1 MPRVKQSDIEAL
13 KDRVDIVELIGSYI
27 SLKPAGPGSFKGLCP
42 FHGEKSPS
50 FHVRSNPAF
59 YHCFGCGVGGDAF
72 KFIQEMDKIGFG
84 EAIEKLAQRTG
95 YQLTYEEGE
104 RETSNRNLLLSINK
118 AASEY
123 YKAQLQ
129 SEEGKAAR
137 DFLVARGFDL
147 DSISDFEVGY
157 APKGWQNLSEHL
169 TEKGF
174 KLEDQA
180 LAGLLSKGEKGYY
193 DRFRG
198 RVLWPI
204 RDANSQ
210 VVGFGAR
217 KLYAEDQ
224 GPKYLNTP
232 ETPVYHK
239 STVLYGLD
247 LARREIA
254 SKRQV
259 VVVEGYTDVMACHLA
274 GEKTAVA
281 TCGTAFGEEHIKLI
295 NRLLGQSTDPA
306 SVVFTFDPDA
316 AGEKA
321 ALKVYGDASKFNAL
335 TFVASGPAGLD
346 PSDLRQQ
353 QGDSAVVEMLKNR
366 KPLFEFVIQ
375 HRLGQF
381 NLSDIDSRVAAA
393 RAAAPVVADIVDS
406 ALRSG
411 YTRMLA
417 EWVSL
422 DVTDV
427 ASMVGGSKNQA
438 TRAKVEP
445 LRTSEALPSSEPIAD
460 KLETQIMQVLVQNPT
475 AFSVAQ
481 LRRMQAAG
489 ISTADYKALLEVV
502 LENSDRLSEPSFAN
516 LLATSVDE
524 RLQAV
529 VRQLALAPLPLKSD
543 ADLGKY
549 SLGIVNA
556 AMIKALDRE
565 KTDLLA
571 ALRRAELAASEDQK
585 VAIQRQL
592 VDLEAERRSLMN

>member
-1 MPRVKQSDIEAL
+1 MPRVKQSDIEQL
-13 KDRVDIVELIGSYI
+13 KDRVDIVDLIGSYI
-27 SLKPAGPGSFKGLCP
+27 ALKPAGPGSFKGLCP
-42 FHGEKSPS
+42 FHGEKTPS
-50 FHVRSNPAF
+50 FHVRSNPGF

-72 KFIQEMDKIGFG
+72 KFIQEMDKIGFS
-84 EAIEKLAQRTG
+84 EAVEKLAERTG

-104 RETSNRNLLLSINK
+104 GESSNRNLLLSINK
-118 AASEY
+118 AASEFFQS
-123 YKAQLQ
+123 QLN
-129 SEEGKAAR
+129 SEEGQAAR
-137 DFLVARGFDL
+137 DFLVARGFEL
-147 DSISDFEVGY
+147 ESIADFQVGY
-157 APKGWQNLSEHL
+157 APKGWQNLSNHL
-169 TEKGF
+169 VELGY

-180 LAGLLSKGEKGYY
+180 LAGLLSKGDKGYY

-198 RVLWPI
+198 RVIWPI

-217 KLYAEDQ
+217 KLYQDDQ

-247 LARREIA
+247 LARKEIVT
-254 SKRQV
+254 KRQV

-295 NRLLGQSTDPA
+295 NRLLGQSTEPA

-321 ALKVYGDASKFNAL
+321 ALKVYGDANKFNAL

-353 QGDSAVVEMLKNR
+353 QGDVAVVEMLKNR

-375 HRLGQF
+375 HRLSQF
-381 NLSDIDSRVAAA
+381 SLDGIDSRVAAA
-393 RAAAPVVADIVDS
+393 RAAAPVVAEIVDP

-411 YTRMLA
+411 YIRMLA

-422 DVTDV
+422 DVADV
-427 ASMVGGSKNQA
+427 ANMVGGNKNQA
-438 TRAKVEP
+438 TRERVES
-445 LRTSEALPSSEPIAD
+445 LRTSDALPVSNAPVD
-460 KLETQIMQVLVQNPT
+460 KLETQIMQVLLQNPS
-475 AFSVAQ
+475 AFSTHQ

-489 ISTADYKALLEVV
+489 IATPSYKALLDLV
-502 LENSDRLSEPSFAN
+502 LENSDQLNDSSFAN
-516 LLATSVDE
+516 LIASVAPQD
-524 RLQAV
+524 LQSV
-529 VRQLALAPLPLKSD
+529 IRELALAPLPLKSE
-543 ADLGKY
+543 AELGKY
-549 SLGIVNA
+549 SQGIVSS
-556 AMIKALDRE
+556 AMIRALDRE

-571 ALRRAELAASEDQK
+571 ALRRAELGGSDEQK
-585 VAIQRQL
+585 AAIQRQL

>member
-1 MPRVKQSDIEAL
+1 MPRVKQSDIEQL
-13 KDRVDIVELIGSYI
+13 KDRVDIVDLIGSYI
-27 SLKPAGPGSFKGLCP
+27 ALKPAGPGSFKGLCP
-42 FHGEKSPS
+42 FHGEKTPS

-72 KFIQEMDKIGFG
+72 KFIQEMDKIGFS
-84 EAIEKLAQRTG
+84 EAVEKLAERTG

-104 RETSNRNLLLSINK
+104 GESSNRNLLLSINK
-118 AASEY
+118 AASEFFQS
-123 YKAQLQ
+123 QLN
-129 SEEGKAAR
+129 SEEGQAAR
-137 DFLVARGFDL
+137 DFLVARGFEL
-147 DSISDFEVGY
+147 ESIADFQVGY
-157 APKGWQNLSEHL
+157 APKGWQNLSNHL
-169 TEKGF
+169 VELGY

-180 LAGLLSKGEKGYY
+180 LAGLLSKGDKGYY

-198 RVLWPI
+198 RVIWPI

-217 KLYAEDQ
+217 KLYQDDQ

-247 LARREIA
+247 LARKEIVT
-254 SKRQV
+254 KRQV

-281 TCGTAFGEEHIKLI
+281 TCGTAFGEDHIKLI
-295 NRLLGQSTDPA
+295 NRLLGQSTEPA

-321 ALKVYGDASKFNAL
+321 ALKVYGDANKFNAL

-353 QGDSAVVEMLKNR
+353 QGDVAVVEMLKNR

-375 HRLGQF
+375 HRLSQF
-381 NLSDIDSRVAAA
+381 SLDGIDSRVAAA
-393 RAAAPVVADIVDS
+393 RAAAPVVAEIVDP

-411 YTRMLA
+411 YIRMLA

-422 DVTDV
+422 DVADV
-427 ASMVGGSKNQA
+427 ANMVGGNKNQA
-438 TRAKVEP
+438 TRERVES
-445 LRTSEALPSSEPIAD
+445 LRTSDALPVSNAPVD
-460 KLETQIMQVLVQNPT
+460 KLETQIMQVLLQNPS
-475 AFSVAQ
+475 AFSTHQ

-489 ISTADYKALLEVV
+489 IATPSYKALLDLV
-502 LENSDRLSEPSFAN
+502 LENSDQLNDSSFAN
-516 LLATSVDE
+516 LIASLAPQELQSVIRE
-524 RLQAV
+524 
-529 VRQLALAPLPLKSD
+529 LALAPLPLKSE
-543 ADLGKY
+543 AELGKY
-549 SLGIVNA
+549 SQGIVSSA
-556 AMIKALDRE
+556 LIRALDRE

-571 ALRRAELAASEDQK
+571 ALRRAELGGSDEQK
-585 VAIQRQL
+585 AAIQRQL

>member
-1 MPRVKQSDIEAL
+1 MPRVKQTDIEQL

-59 YHCFGCGVGGDAF
+59 YHCFGCGVGGDVF
-72 KFIQEMDKIGFG
+72 KFVQEIDKLGFS

-104 RETSNRNLLLSINK
+104 RESSNRNLLLNINK
-118 AASEY
+118 AASEFF
-123 YKAQLQ
+123 KAQLQ

-147 DSISDFEVGY
+147 AAIAEFDVGY
-157 APKGWQNLSEHL
+157 APKGWQNLSDHL
-169 TEKGF
+169 TQKGF

-180 LAGLLSKGEKGYY
+180 LAGLLSRGEKGFY

-217 KLYAEDQ
+217 KLYPDDQ

-254 SKRQV
+254 GKRQV
-259 VVVEGYTDVMACHLA
+259 IVVEGYTDVMACHLA

-306 SVVFTFDPDA
+306 SVIFTFDPDA

-321 ALKVYGDASKFNAL
+321 ALKVYGDAGKFNAL

-346 PSDLRQQ
+346 PADLRQQ
-353 QGDSAVVEMLKNR
+353 QGDTAVVEMLKNR

-375 HRLGQF
+375 HRLSQF

-393 RAAAPVVADIVDS
+393 RAAAPVVADIVDP

-427 ASMVGGSKNQA
+427 AAMVGGNKAQT
-438 TRAKVEP
+438 TRARVEP
-445 LRTSEALPSSEPIAD
+445 LRTSGALPTAEPIAD

-475 AFSVAQ
+475 AFDVSQ

-489 ISTADYKALLEVV
+489 ISTPEYKALLEIV
-502 LENSDRLSEPSFAN
+502 LENADRISEPTFAN
-516 LLATSVDE
+516 LLATVAQDS
-524 RLQAV
+524 LQST
-529 VRQLALAPLPLKSD
+529 VRKLALAPLPLKSE
-543 ADLGKY
+543 ADLAKY

-571 ALRRAELAASEDQK
+571 ALRRAELAASEEQK

-592 VDLEAERRSLMN
+592 VELEAERRLLMY

>member
-1 MPRVKQSDIEAL
+1 MPRVKQSDIEQL
-13 KDRVDIVELIGSYI
+13 KDRVDIVDLIGSYI
-27 SLKPAGPGSFKGLCP
+27 ALKPAGPGSFKGLCP
-42 FHGEKSPS
+42 FHGEKTPS

-72 KFIQEMDKIGFG
+72 KFVQEMDKVGFS
-84 EAIEKLAQRTG
+84 EAIEKLAERTG

-118 AASEY
+118 AASDFFQS
-123 YKAQLQ
+123 QLN
-129 SEEGKAAR
+129 SEEGQAAR
-137 DFLVARGFDL
+137 DFLVARGFEL
-147 DSISDFEVGY
+147 ESIADFQVGY
-157 APKGWQNLSEHL
+157 APKGWQNLSNHL
-169 TEKGF
+169 TELGY

-198 RVLWPI
+198 RVIWPI

-217 KLYAEDQ
+217 KLYQDDQ

-247 LARREIA
+247 LARKEIVT
-254 SKRQV
+254 KRQV

-295 NRLLGQSTDPA
+295 NRLLGQSTEPA

-321 ALKVYGDASKFNAL
+321 ALKVYGDANKFNAL

-353 QGDSAVVEMLKNR
+353 QGDAAVVEMLKNR

-375 HRLGQF
+375 HRLSQF
-381 NLSDIDSRVAAA
+381 SLDGIDSRVAAA
-393 RAAAPVVADIVDS
+393 RAAAPVVAEIVDP

-411 YTRMLA
+411 YIRMLA

-422 DVTDV
+422 DVADV
-427 ASMVGGSKNQA
+427 ANMVGGNKNQA
-438 TRAKVEP
+438 TRERVES
-445 LRTSEALPSSEPIAD
+445 LRTSDALPVSNAPVD
-460 KLETQIMQVLVQNPT
+460 KLETQIMQVLLQNPS
-475 AFSVAQ
+475 AFSTHQ

-489 ISTADYKALLEVV
+489 IATPSYKALLDLV
-502 LENSDRLSEPSFAN
+502 LENSDQLNDSSFAN
-516 LLATSVDE
+516 LIASIAPQE
-524 RLQAV
+524 LQSV
-529 VRQLALAPLPLKSD
+529 VRELALAPLPLKSE
-543 ADLGKY
+543 AELGKY
-549 SLGIVNA
+549 SQGIVSS
-556 AMIKALDRE
+556 AMIRALDRE

-571 ALRRAELAASEDQK
+571 ALRRAELGGSDEQK
-585 VAIQRQL
+585 AAIQRQL

>member
-1 MPRVKQSDIEAL
+1 MPRVKQSDIEQL
-13 KDRVDIVELIGSYI
+13 KDRVDIVDLIGSYI
-27 SLKPAGPGSFKGLCP
+27 ALKPAGPGSFKGLCP
-42 FHGEKSPS
+42 FHGEKTPS

-72 KFIQEMDKIGFG
+72 KFIQEMDKIGFS
-84 EAIEKLAQRTG
+84 EAVEKLAERTG

-104 RETSNRNLLLSINK
+104 RESSNRNLLLSINK
-118 AASEY
+118 AASEFFQS
-123 YKAQLQ
+123 QLN
-129 SEEGKAAR
+129 SEEGQAAR
-137 DFLVARGFDL
+137 DFLVARGFEL
-147 DSISDFEVGY
+147 ESIADFQVGY
-157 APKGWQNLSEHL
+157 APKGWQNLSNHL
-169 TEKGF
+169 VELGY

-180 LAGLLSKGEKGYY
+180 LAGLLSKGDKGYY

-198 RVLWPI
+198 RVIWPI

-217 KLYAEDQ
+217 KLYQDDQ

-247 LARREIA
+247 LARKEIVT
-254 SKRQV
+254 KRQV

-295 NRLLGQSTDPA
+295 NRLLGQSTEPA

-321 ALKVYGDASKFNAL
+321 ALKVYGDANKFNAL

-353 QGDSAVVEMLKNR
+353 QGDVAVVEMLKNR

-375 HRLGQF
+375 HRLSQF
-381 NLSDIDSRVAAA
+381 SLDGIDSRVAAA
-393 RAAAPVVADIVDS
+393 RAAAPVVAEIVDP

-411 YTRMLA
+411 YIRMLA

-422 DVTDV
+422 EVADV
-427 ASMVGGSKNQA
+427 ANMVGGNKNQA
-438 TRAKVEP
+438 TRERVES
-445 LRTSEALPSSEPIAD
+445 LRTSDALPVSNAPVD
-460 KLETQIMQVLVQNPT
+460 KLETQIMQVLLQNPS
-475 AFSVAQ
+475 AFSTHQ

-489 ISTADYKALLEVV
+489 IVTPSYKVLLDLV
-502 LENSDRLSEPSFAN
+502 LENSDQLNDSSFAN
-516 LLATSVDE
+516 LIASLAPQELQSVIRE
-524 RLQAV
+524 
-529 VRQLALAPLPLKSD
+529 LALAPLPLKSE
-543 ADLGKY
+543 AELGKY
-549 SLGIVNA
+549 SQGIVSSA
-556 AMIKALDRE
+556 LIRALDRE

-571 ALRRAELAASEDQK
+571 ALRRAELGGSDEQK
-585 VAIQRQL
+585 AAIQRQL

>member
-1 MPRVKQSDIEAL
+1 
-13 KDRVDIVELIGSYI
+13 DIVDLIGSYI
-27 SLKPAGPGSFKGLCP
+27 ALKPAGPGSFKGLCP
-42 FHGEKSPS
+42 FHGEKTPS

-72 KFIQEMDKIGFG
+72 KFVQEMDKVGFS
-84 EAIEKLAQRTG
+84 EAIEKLAERTG

-118 AASEY
+118 AASDFF
-123 YKAQLQ
+123 QLQ
-129 SEEGKAAR
+129 LNLEEGQAAR
-137 DFLVARGFDL
+137 DFLVARGFEL
-147 DSISDFEVGY
+147 ESIADFQVGY
-157 APKGWQNLSEHL
+157 APKGWQNLSNHL
-169 TEKGF
+169 TELGY

-198 RVLWPI
+198 RVIWPI

-217 KLYAEDQ
+217 KLYQDDQ

-247 LARREIA
+247 LARKEIVT
-254 SKRQV
+254 KRQV

-295 NRLLGQSTDPA
+295 NRLLGQSTEPA

-321 ALKVYGDASKFNAL
+321 ALKVYGDANKFNAL

-353 QGDSAVVEMLKNR
+353 QGDAAVVEMLKNR

-375 HRLGQF
+375 HRLSQF
-381 NLSDIDSRVAAA
+381 SLDGIDSRVAAA
-393 RAAAPVVADIVDS
+393 RAAAPVVAEIVDP

-411 YTRMLA
+411 YIRMLA

-422 DVTDV
+422 DVADV
-427 ASMVGGSKNQA
+427 ANMVGGNKNQA
-438 TRAKVEP
+438 TRERVES
-445 LRTSEALPSSEPIAD
+445 LRTSDALPVSNAPVD
-460 KLETQIMQVLVQNPT
+460 KLETQIMQVLLQNPST
-475 AFSVAQ
+475 FSTHQ

-489 ISTADYKALLEVV
+489 IATPSYKALLDLV
-502 LENSDRLSEPSFAN
+502 LENSDQLNDSSFAN
-516 LLATSVDE
+516 LVASVAPQE
-524 RLQAV
+524 LQSV
-529 VRQLALAPLPLKSD
+529 IRELALAPLPLKSE
-543 ADLGKY
+543 AELGKY
-549 SLGIVNA
+549 SQGIVSS
-556 AMIKALDRE
+556 AMIRALDRE

-571 ALRRAELAASEDQK
+571 ALRRAELGGSDEQK
-585 VAIQRQL
+585 AAIQRQL

>member
-1 MPRVKQSDIEAL
+1 MPRVKQTDIEQL

-59 YHCFGCGVGGDAF
+59 YHCFGCGVGGDVF
-72 KFIQEMDKIGFG
+72 KFVQEMDKLGFS

-104 RETSNRNLLLSINK
+104 RESSNRNLLLNINK
-118 AASEY
+118 AASEFFQS
-123 YKAQLQ
+123 QLQ

-147 DSISDFEVGY
+147 AAIAEFDVGY
-157 APKGWQNLSEHL
+157 APKGWQNLSDHL
-169 TEKGF
+169 TQKGF

-180 LAGLLSKGEKGYY
+180 LAGLLSRGEKGFY

-217 KLYAEDQ
+217 KLYPDDQ

-239 STVLYGLD
+239 SSVLYGLD
-247 LARREIA
+247 IARREIA
-254 SKRQV
+254 GKRQV
-259 VVVEGYTDVMACHLA
+259 IVVEGYTDVMACHLA

-306 SVVFTFDPDA
+306 AVIFTFDPDA

-321 ALKVYGDASKFNAL
+321 ALKVYGDAGKFNAL
-335 TFVASGPAGLD
+335 TFIASGPAGLD
-346 PSDLRQQ
+346 PADLRQQ
-353 QGDSAVVEMLKNR
+353 QGDAAVVEMLKNR

-375 HRLGQF
+375 HRLSQF

-427 ASMVGGSKNQA
+427 AAMVGGNKAQT
-438 TRAKVEP
+438 TRARVEP
-445 LRTSEALPSSEPIAD
+445 LRTSGALPTAEPIAD

-475 AFSVAQ
+475 AFDVSQ

-489 ISTADYKALLEVV
+489 ISTPEYKALLEIV
-502 LENSDRLSEPSFAN
+502 LENADRISEPTFAN
-516 LLATSVDE
+516 LLATVAQES
-524 RLQAV
+524 LQAT

-543 ADLGKY
+543 ADLAKY

-571 ALRRAELAASEDQK
+571 ALRRAELAASEEQK

-592 VDLEAERRSLMN
+592 VELEAERRLLMY

>member
-1 MPRVKQSDIEAL
+1 MPRVKQSDIEQL
-13 KDRVDIVELIGSYI
+13 KDRVDIVDLIGSYI
-27 SLKPAGPGSFKGLCP
+27 ALKPAGPGSFKGLCP
-42 FHGEKSPS
+42 FHGEKTPS

-72 KFIQEMDKIGFG
+72 KFIQEMDKIGFS
-84 EAIEKLAQRTG
+84 EAVEKLAERTG

-104 RETSNRNLLLSINK
+104 GESSNRNLLLSINK
-118 AASEY
+118 AASEFFQS
-123 YKAQLQ
+123 QLN
-129 SEEGKAAR
+129 SEEGQAAR
-137 DFLVARGFDL
+137 DFLVARGFEL
-147 DSISDFEVGY
+147 ESIADFQVGY
-157 APKGWQNLSEHL
+157 APKGWQNLSNHL
-169 TEKGF
+169 VELGY

-180 LAGLLSKGEKGYY
+180 LAGLLSKGDKGYY

-198 RVLWPI
+198 RVIWPI

-217 KLYAEDQ
+217 KLYQDDQ

-247 LARREIA
+247 LARKEIVT
-254 SKRQV
+254 KRQV

-295 NRLLGQSTDPA
+295 NRLLGQSTEPA

-321 ALKVYGDASKFNAL
+321 ALKVYGDANKFNAL

-353 QGDSAVVEMLKNR
+353 QGDVAVVEMLKNR

-375 HRLGQF
+375 HRLSQF
-381 NLSDIDSRVAAA
+381 SLDGIDSRVAAA
-393 RAAAPVVADIVDS
+393 RAAAPVVAEIVDP

-411 YTRMLA
+411 YIRMLA

-422 DVTDV
+422 EVADV
-427 ASMVGGSKNQA
+427 ANMVGGNKNQA
-438 TRAKVEP
+438 TRERVES
-445 LRTSEALPSSEPIAD
+445 LRTSDALPVSNAPVD
-460 KLETQIMQVLVQNPT
+460 KLETQIMQVLLQNPS
-475 AFSVAQ
+475 AFSTHQ

-489 ISTADYKALLEVV
+489 IATPSYKALLDLV
-502 LENSDRLSEPSFAN
+502 LENSDQLNDSSFAN
-516 LLATSVDE
+516 LIASLAPQELQSVIRE
-524 RLQAV
+524 
-529 VRQLALAPLPLKSD
+529 LALAPLPLKSE
-543 ADLGKY
+543 AELGKY
-549 SLGIVNA
+549 SQGIVSSA
-556 AMIKALDRE
+556 LIRALDRE

-571 ALRRAELAASEDQK
+571 ALRRAELGGSDEQK
-585 VAIQRQL
+585 AAIQRQL

>member
-1 MPRVKQSDIEAL
+1 MPRVKQSDIEQL
-13 KDRVDIVELIGSYI
+13 KDRVDIVDLIGSYI
-27 SLKPAGPGSFKGLCP
+27 ALKPAGPGSFKGLCP
-42 FHGEKSPS
+42 FHGEKTPS

-72 KFIQEMDKIGFG
+72 KFIQEMDKIGFS
-84 EAIEKLAQRTG
+84 EAVEKLAERTG

-104 RETSNRNLLLSINK
+104 RESSNRNLLLSINK
-118 AASEY
+118 AASEFFQS
-123 YKAQLQ
+123 QLN
-129 SEEGKAAR
+129 SEEGQAAR
-137 DFLVARGFDL
+137 DFLVARGFEL
-147 DSISDFEVGY
+147 ESIADFQVGY
-157 APKGWQNLSEHL
+157 APKGWQNLSNRLVEL
-169 TEKGF
+169 GY

-198 RVLWPI
+198 RVIWPI

-217 KLYAEDQ
+217 KLYQDDQ

-247 LARREIA
+247 LARKEIVT
-254 SKRQV
+254 KRQV

-295 NRLLGQSTDPA
+295 NRLLGQSTEPA

-321 ALKVYGDASKFNAL
+321 ALKVYGDANKFNAL

-353 QGDSAVVEMLKNR
+353 QGDVAVVEMLKNR

-375 HRLGQF
+375 HRLSQF
-381 NLSDIDSRVAAA
+381 SLDGIDSRVAAA
-393 RAAAPVVADIVDS
+393 RAAAPVVAEIVDP

-411 YTRMLA
+411 YIRMLA

-422 DVTDV
+422 DVADV
-427 ASMVGGSKNQA
+427 ANMVGGNKNQV
-438 TRAKVEP
+438 TRERVES
-445 LRTSEALPSSEPIAD
+445 LRTSDALPVSNAPVD
-460 KLETQIMQVLVQNPT
+460 KLETQIMQVLVQNPS
-475 AFSVAQ
+475 AFSNNQ

-489 ISTADYKALLEVV
+489 IATPSYKTLLDLV
-502 LENSDRLSEPSFAN
+502 LENSDQLNDSSFAN
-516 LLATSVDE
+516 LIASVAPQE
-524 RLQAV
+524 LQSV
-529 VRQLALAPLPLKSD
+529 IRELALAPLPLKSE
-543 ADLGKY
+543 AELGKY
-549 SLGIVNA
+549 SQGIVSSA
-556 AMIKALDRE
+556 LIRALDRE

-571 ALRRAELAASEDQK
+571 ALRRAELGGSDEQK
-585 VAIQRQL
+585 AAIQRQL

>member
-1 MPRVKQSDIEAL
+1 MPRVKQSDIEQL

-72 KFIQEMDKIGFG
+72 KFVQEMDKVGFS

-123 YKAQLQ
+123 YKSQLQ
-129 SEEGKAAR
+129 SEEGRAAR
-137 DFLVARGFDL
+137 DFLVTRGFNL
-147 DSISDFEVGY
+147 ESIADFEVGY
-157 APKGWQNLSEHL
+157 APKGWQNLSQHL

-217 KLYAEDQ
+217 KLYADDQ

-247 LARREIA
+247 LARKEIA

-295 NRLLGQSTDPA
+295 NRLLGQSTEPA

-353 QGDSAVVEMLKNR
+353 QGDAAVVEMLKNR

-375 HRLGQF
+375 HRLSQF

-393 RAAAPVVADIVDS
+393 RAAAPVVAEIVDP

-427 ASMVGGSKNQA
+427 AAMVGGNKNQA
-438 TRAKVEP
+438 TRARVET
-445 LRTSEALPSSEPIAD
+445 LRTFEALPSAEPIAD
-460 KLETQIMQVLVQNPT
+460 KLETQIMQVLVQNPS
-475 AFSVAQ
+475 AFSVSK

-489 ISTADYKALLEVV
+489 LTTPEYRALLEVV
-502 LENSDRLSEPSFAN
+502 LENSERLAEPSFAN
-516 LLATSVDE
+516 LLVTAVEE

-529 VRQLALAPLPLKSD
+529 VRQLALAPLPLKSE

-556 AMIKALDRE
+556 AMIRALDRE

-571 ALRRAELAASEDQK
+571 ALRRAELAASDEQK
-585 VAIQRQL
+585 MAIQRQL
-592 VDLEAERRSLMN
+592 VELEAERRSLMN